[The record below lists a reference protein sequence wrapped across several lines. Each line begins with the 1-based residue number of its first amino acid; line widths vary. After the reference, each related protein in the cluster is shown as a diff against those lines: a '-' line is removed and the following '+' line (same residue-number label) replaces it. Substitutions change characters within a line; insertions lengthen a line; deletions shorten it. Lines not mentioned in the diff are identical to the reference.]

1 MVMAALS
8 RQSVRVAI
16 TAEGHAHGASHSA
29 GHVHA
34 AHESTLQQHQR
45 QPKVEAAVKLSLLSA
60 MDPHRQSIE
69 QFIANGFAEAYGAN
83 VSHFMPDLLA
93 VSARGEWQAVLGIRG
108 GQNSQLFV
116 EQYLD
121 ADICTV
127 LSEVGVACQRSDVV
141 EIGNLYAANRQFTLL
156 LFVVLA
162 YALHQLGYRQ
172 LVCCATTQVQNLLS
186 RHGLALTQLAAGD
199 PARLGDAAA
208 SWGTYYQTHPQVCRL
223 DLAQAMQ
230 LITGDAKLA
239 ALPHQ
244 YWPALHATVTAL
256 SLETDHV

>member
-1 MVMAALS
+1 MAALS

-29 GHVHA
+29 VHVHA
-34 AHESTLQQHQR
+34 AHESTLQPHQR

-60 MDPHRQSIE
+60 MDPHRQSVE
-69 QFIANGFAEAYGAN
+69 QFIADGFAQAYGAN

-127 LSEVGVACQRSDVV
+127 LSKVGVNCQRSDVV

-186 RHGLALTQLAAGD
+186 RHDLALTQLAAGD

-230 LITGDAKLA
+230 LITSDAKLA

-244 YWPALHATVTAL
+244 YWPALHATVTGL
-256 SLETDHV
+256 SLETDYV

>member
-1 MVMAALS
+1 MAAVS
-8 RQSVRVAI
+8 RQTVLTATTAVSTVAPGV
-16 TAEGHAHGASHSA
+16 APSSQFAKSGK
-29 GHVHA
+29 V
-34 AHESTLQQHQR
+34 QR
-45 QPKVEAAVKLSLLSA
+45 QPQAEAAVQLAILHSE
-60 MDPHRQSIE
+60 DPRRSSVE
-69 QFIANGFAEAYGAN
+69 QLIAAGFAQAYGAQI
-83 VSHFMPDLLA
+83 SHFMPDLLA
-93 VSARGEWQAVLGIRG
+93 VSSRGEWQAALGIRG
-108 GQNSQLFV
+108 GQNSKLFV

-127 LSEVGVACQRSDVV
+127 LADAGLSCQRRDVV

-172 LVCCATTQVQNLLS
+172 LVCCATTQVQQLLS

-208 SWGTYYQTHPQVCRL
+208 NWGSYYQTHPQVCRL
-223 DLAQAMQ
+223 DLTQAMQ
-230 LITGDAKLA
+230 LIAADARLA

-244 YWPALHATVTAL
+244 HWPALHATVSAL
-256 SLETDHV
+256 SLEVAHV